1 MLGSQELIV
10 LICRAVKIYVALSS
24 SLLLNQVSS
33 SHMYLFDY
41 SGILMVAVS
50 FILRHA
56 ESLASRKFGI
66 LFFYVIG
73 LVFTRTWHLP
83 STEGPSMPD

>member
-1 MLGSQELIV
+1 
-10 LICRAVKIYVALSS
+10 
-24 SLLLNQVSS
+24 
-33 SHMYLFDY
+33 MYLFDY

-83 STEGPSMPD
+83 STEGPSMPDRENLISLFAGSTIHLILVDDARTAKQRLSFVLR